1 MKLEKKQV
9 DIKDKVIELVA
20 KSKKNDEN
28 LAKISVTLNQF
39 AKVSAFQKEEILSLK
54 EEIKKESL
62 NTLNIVKK
70 LINEI
75 EKQPSSAVAA
85 ANTNFFDDK
94 DLDFLVSKIKEKLS
108 TKKESKIKEFFN
120 KLKEKFELLDYV
132 VITISIILVI
142 TVYFN
147 FDKIKLMIFYLKKSV
162 VG

>member
-75 EKQPSSAVAA
+75 EKQPSSAVAV